1 MAQEPTNPPV
11 TDWGVLHR
19 VLQDDEEHHLLR
31 LVITGVP
38 EHAGR
43 EEIREALEKAGR
55 TYGEG
60 PYLWGNYRL
69 LPRSQWPRDLGS
81 EPENEQVE
89 SLTFGDLLDEANGEK
104 RVTLRLPIGLHAALV
119 KAAEGRSFN
128 QFCVNTLYAAMHMA
142 REGTLEV
149 MPEGWGFLR
158 KTVGEPY
165 NQDVYVSR
173 TLIERFRLK
182 PGDTVRGE
190 VRPPRDRE
198 KYYGLLHVQSVNG
211 QEPGSAS

>member
-1 MAQEPTNPPV
+1 MPQEPARQPV

-31 LVITGVP
+31 LLIIGVP
-38 EHAGR
+38 KPAGR
-43 EEIREALEKAGR
+43 EEIKEALEKAGR

-69 LPRSQWPRDLGS
+69 LPRDHWPPDLGS
-81 EPENEQVE
+81 GPEAEAAE
-89 SLTFGDLLDEANGEK
+89 SLTFSDLLDEANGEK
-104 RVTLRLPIGLHAALV
+104 RVTLRLPVGLHAALV

-128 QFCVNTLYAAMHMA
+128 QFCVNTLYAAIHMV
-142 REGTLEV
+142 REGTLET

-158 KTVGEPY
+158 NTVGEPY

-173 TLIERFRLK
+173 TQIERFHLQ

-190 VRPPRDRE
+190 VRPPRDSE
-198 KYYGLLHVQSVNG
+198 KYYGLLQVQRVNG